1 MNLSLIFV
9 LEKWLWTNHNGLNP
23 NLYGFYR
30 ERERERERDVGN
42 KKMDKMDLHY
52 SN

>member
-1 MNLSLIFV
+1 MDFR
-9 LEKWLWTNHNGLNP
+9 E
-23 NLYGFYR
+23 R